1 MNPKNA
7 LKRQKLDTV
16 VIRASNFVDLGSY
29 QAAADLIEPYLQL
42 YPNDFNI
49 LFLMGSSFLGLK
61 SSQKALIYL
70 LRAEKINP
78 NNKRLLNNIG
88 GAYNSLGDKNTA
100 IIYYNKAIALDPK
113 FTQAQFNLGNVY
125 MSQMDW
131 LNAIQCYANAIQ
143 YKHDYADAYGNLSL
157 CLINLKKYNE
167 AIDVCD
173 VFIKQNKFSPKVV
186 VNKCRAIFDKGF
198 KANAIQSIEDYIQL
212 NPGSYELHTVAADMY
227 VATKNYN
234 RAVEHFNKSIEIN
247 PLEYANFNNLG
258 ILYMEAGQHDLAINT
273 YKKSIEL
280 NPQSPIPHQNI
291 ANIYNQRKEYQES
304 LKFLTSAARLDPKAS
319 YIQGMIVNSM
329 IHICDWEGI
338 KELIEKIQKNIGSN
352 NKISNPFVPIAYLSE
367 QSQLTKIAKDWI
379 DFKCPKSDFFSP
391 FENRIKNQKIKI
403 GYYSADFHAHATAL
417 LMAGFF
423 EHHNRSKF
431 EVYAFSF
438 GPDGHDDLSKRIRSS
453 FDHFVDVRQLSD
465 RAIAAYSREL
475 NIDIAIDLKGFTQDS
490 RTGIFAERAAPIQ
503 INYLGFPGS
512 MGAPYIDYIIA
523 DDYVIPAN
531 LECNYTERVLRMPNC
546 YQPNDRLREVDG
558 NQQTRDM
565 HQLPENAIVLCSF
578 NNNYK
583 ITPEIF
589 SVWMRVLNKHPQAVL
604 WLLKDNAAA
613 EQNLKN
619 EAELRGVDPSRLIF
633 AARVKTPQHL
643 ARQKCADLFLDT
655 YPCNA
660 HTTASDALW
669 VGLPLVTCS
678 GNSFASRVAGSL
690 LKTVGLESLIT
701 QSVEEYESKILEL
714 LTNPEQLTKIRKT
727 LEATK
732 LFTPLFDTEGYTRD
746 FEDLILSIHKK
757 TPTSSH

>member
-1 MNPKNA
+1 MNPKKS
-7 LKRQKLDTV
+7 LKRQTLDSL
-16 VIRASNFVDLGSY
+16 IRQGAELITLGRY
-29 QAAADLIEPYLQL
+29 QVAAELIEKELSRHPKNFDL
-42 YPNDFNI
+42 
-49 LFLMGSSFLGLK
+49 LFLMGSSQLGLK
-61 SSQKALIYL
+61 LIGKALKHL
-70 LRAEKINP
+70 LNAEQINP
-78 NNKRLLNNIG
+78 NNIRLLNNIG
-88 GAYNSLGDKNTA
+88 GAYNNMGNKASA
-100 IIYYNKAIALDPK
+100 IHYYNKAINIDPT
-113 FTQAQFNLGNVY
+113 FTQAHFNLGNVY

-131 LNAIQCYANAIQ
+131 LNAIQSYTNAIQ

-173 VFIKQNKFSPKVV
+173 VFLKQHQFNPKVV
-186 VNKCRAIFDKGF
+186 VNKCRAIFDKGL

-247 PLEYANFNNLG
+247 PSEYANFNNLG
-258 ILYMEAGQHDLAINT
+258 ILYMETRQHELAIST

-304 LKFLTSAARLDPKAS
+304 LKFLTSAAKLDPEAS
-319 YIQGMIVNSM
+319 YIHGMIANSM
-329 IHICDWEGI
+329 IHICDWNNI
-338 KELIEKIQKNIGSN
+338 KELIEKIQKNINLN
-352 NKISNPFVPIAYLSE
+352 NKISNPFAPIAYLKE
-367 QSQLTKIAKDWI
+367 QNQLTKIAKDWI
-379 DFKCPKSDFFSP
+379 EFKCPKSDFFSP
-391 FENRIKNQKIKI
+391 FDKPRNNLKIKI

-423 EHHNRSKF
+423 EHHDRSKF

-438 GPDGHDDLSKRIRSS
+438 GPDGNDDLSKRIRSS
-453 FDHFVDVRQLSD
+453 FDHFIDVRQLSE

-523 DDYVIPAN
+523 DDYVIPPE

-546 YQPNDRLREVDG
+546 YQPNDRLREVDSSR
-558 NQQTRDM
+558 QTRDM

-619 EAELRGVDPSRLIF
+619 EAQLRGVDPSRLIF

-714 LTNPEQLTKIRKT
+714 LNNPEQLTNIRKT

-732 LFTPLFDTEGYTRD
+732 LVTPLFDTAGYTRD
-746 FEDLILSIHKK
+746 FENLILSIHEK
-757 TPTSSH
+757 TPIS

>member
-1 MNPKNA
+1 MNLKKSTKRQTFDTLIRQCSDLINLGRYDAAAELIEKALSRDPKN
-7 LKRQKLDTV
+7 
-16 VIRASNFVDLGSY
+16 FDL
-29 QAAADLIEPYLQL
+29 
-42 YPNDFNI
+42 
-49 LFLMGSSFLGLK
+49 LFLMGSSQLGLK
-61 SSQKALIYL
+61 SIRAALKYL
-70 LRAEKINP
+70 LNAEKINP
-78 NNKRLLNNIG
+78 NNTRLLNNIG
-88 GAYNSLGDKNTA
+88 GAYNNLGDKASA
-100 IIYYNKAIALDPK
+100 IRYYKNAINIDST
-113 FTQAQFNLGNVY
+113 FTQAHFNLGNVY

-131 LNAIQCYANAIQ
+131 LNAIQCYTNAIQ
-143 YKHDYADAYGNLSL
+143 HKHDYADAYGNLSL

-167 AIDVCD
+167 AINVCD
-173 VFIKQNKFSPKVV
+173 VFINQNKFNPKVV
-186 VNKCRAIFDKGF
+186 VNKCRAIFEKGL
-198 KANAIQSIEDYIQL
+198 KANAIQSIEEYIQV
-212 NPGSYELHTVAADMY
+212 NSGSFELHTVAADMY
-227 VATKNYN
+227 VSTKNYN
-234 RAVEHFNKSIEIN
+234 KAVEHFNESIKIN

-258 ILYMEAGQHDLAINT
+258 ILYMETRQHDLAIST
-273 YKKSIEL
+273 YKRSIEL
-280 NPQSPIPHQNI
+280 NPQSPIPYQNI

-304 LKFLTSAARLDPKAS
+304 LKFLTSAARLDPEAS
-319 YIQGMIVNSM
+319 YIKGMIINSM
-329 IHICDWEGI
+329 IHVCDWGGI
-338 KELIEKIQKNIGSN
+338 NELIEKIQKNINSN
-352 NKISNPFVPIAYLSE
+352 NKISNPFAPIAYLSE
-367 QSQLTKIAKDWI
+367 QSQLTKIAKDWVE
-379 DFKCPKSDFFSP
+379 FKCPKSDFFPP
-391 FENRIKNQKIKI
+391 FDEFKNNPKIKI
-403 GYYSADFHAHATAL
+403 AYYSADFHAHATAL

-423 EHHNRSKF
+423 EHHDRTKF

-453 FDHFVDVRQLSD
+453 FDRFIDVRQLSD

-490 RTGIFAERAAPIQ
+490 RTGIFAERAAPVQ

-546 YQPNDRLREVDG
+546 YQPNDRLREVDSS
-558 NQQTRDM
+558 QQTRDM
-565 HQLPENAIVLCSF
+565 HQLPDNAIVLCSF

-589 SVWMRVLNKHPQAVL
+589 SVWMRVLNKYPQAVL

-701 QSVEEYESKILEL
+701 QSIEEYESKILEL
-714 LTNPEQLTKIRKT
+714 LNNPEQLTNIRKT
-727 LEATK
+727 LETTK
-732 LFTPLFDTEGYTRD
+732 LVTPLFDTAGYTRD
-746 FEDLILSIHKK
+746 FEDLMLSIHKK
-757 TPTSSH
+757 TPIS

>member
-1 MNPKNA
+1 MKNN
-7 LKRQKLDTV
+7 KPIIHTKVEIINKL
-16 VIRASNFVDLGSY
+16 IHLEEYEKAI
-29 QAAADLIEPYLQL
+29 DLITPILTRN
-42 YPNDFNI
+42 PDNFDF
-49 LFLMGSSFLGLK
+49 LFLIGSGYMGLK
-61 SSQKALIYL
+61 KYNEGMKYLMKAYSRDPHHSRLI
-70 LRAEKINP
+70 
-78 NNKRLLNNIG
+78 NNI
-88 GAYNSLGDKNTA
+88 ASAHNNLGDKESA
-100 IIYYNKAIALDPK
+100 IKFYQEAIKIDPH
-113 FTQAQFNLGNVY
+113 FSQAHFNLGNVY
-125 MSQMDW
+125 MSKMD
-131 LNAIQCYANAIQ
+131 LFNAIQHYTNAIQ
-143 YKHDYADAYGNLSL
+143 YNHNYADAYGNLSL

-173 VFIKQNKFSPKVV
+173 VFLKQHQFNPKVV
-186 VNKCRAIFDKGF
+186 VNKCRAIFDKGL
-198 KANAIQSIEDYIQL
+198 KANAIQSIEDYIQI

-247 PLEYANFNNLG
+247 PSEYANFNNLG
-258 ILYMEAGQHDLAINT
+258 ILYMETRQHDLAIIT

-304 LKFLTSAARLDPKAS
+304 LKFLTSAARLDPEAS
-319 YIQGMIVNSM
+319 YIHGMIANSM
-329 IHICDWEGI
+329 IHICDWNNIE
-338 KELIEKIQKNIGSN
+338 ELIVKIQKNINSN
-352 NKISNPFVPIAYLSE
+352 NKISNPFAPIAYLGE
-367 QSQLTKIAKDWI
+367 QSQLTQIAKDWVE
-379 DFKCPKSDFFSP
+379 FKCPRSDFLPP
-391 FENRIKNQKIKI
+391 FDKPLNNFKIRI

-423 EHHNRSKF
+423 EHHDRTKF

-453 FDHFVDVRQLSD
+453 FDRFIDVRQLSD

-490 RTGIFAERAAPIQ
+490 RTGIFAERAAPVQ

-546 YQPNDRLREVDG
+546 YQPNDRLREVDSS
-558 NQQTRDM
+558 QQTRDM

-701 QSVEEYESKILEL
+701 QSVEEYESKIMEL
-714 LTNPEQLTKIRKT
+714 LNNPEQLINIRKM
-727 LEATK
+727 LESTK
-732 LFTPLFDTEGYTRD
+732 LVTPLFDTAGYTRD
-746 FEDLILSIHKK
+746 FEDLMLSIHKK
-757 TPTSSH
+757 TPISSH